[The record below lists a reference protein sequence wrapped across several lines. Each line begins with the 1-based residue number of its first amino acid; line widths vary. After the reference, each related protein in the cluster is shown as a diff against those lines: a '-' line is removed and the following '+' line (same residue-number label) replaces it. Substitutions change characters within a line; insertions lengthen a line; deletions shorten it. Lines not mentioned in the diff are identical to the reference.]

1 MIFTQQHSKFTHY
14 SYFDAS
20 VANFMRHFQREQQPG
35 NSLLDNVNLVFSS
48 TLSAHDDNTIMPIL
62 AQLMPMI
69 GNINS
74 IFIRRQL
81 NHMDFGR
88 IGLEPNNAAS
98 QLLTTMLTNAKILEI
113 K

>member
-1 MIFTQQHSKFTHY
+1 
-14 SYFDAS
+14 
-20 VANFMRHFQREQQPG
+20 MRHFQREQQPG

-74 IFIRRQL
+74 ILIIHQL
-81 NHMDFGR
+81 NHMEFR
-88 IGLEPNNAAS
+88 FPLTPKNAAS
-98 QLLTTMLTNAKILEI
+98 QLLTTMLTNARILEI
-113 K
+113 R